1 MSRCRPGHSPICSLP
16 LVLTFGASAAED
28 ESAPRKSIAA
38 VRAER
43 PPILDG
49 RLDDPVWEH
58 AAVVEDLHVVV
69 SDAYAQPSERS
80 RIYVMYDDD
89 ALYLAAR
96 FWDSEPDKV
105 TARVLRRG
113 DVSFGDDGF
122 TITLDPY
129 DRGRSGY
136 AFDINP
142 NGMRSEA
149 LYIDASR
156 QNWEWEGIWNGAAR
170 RDELGWTAE
179 IAIPM
184 QIAFVRSRARSLGHQ
199 LHALAR
205 AAQ

>member
-1 MSRCRPGHSPICSLP
+1 MQTRAFAYL
-16 LVLTFGASAAED
+16 LVASGAAFGASAADD
-28 ESAPRKSIAA
+28 EGAARKSIAV
-38 VRAER
+38 VRTDR
-43 PPILDG
+43 PPVLDG
-49 RLDDPVWEH
+49 RLDDAVWEH

-69 SDAYAQPSERS
+69 SEAHAQPSERS
-80 RIYVMYDDD
+80 RIYVIYDDD

-129 DRGRSGY
+129 DLGRSGY

-149 LYIDASR
+149 PVCRR
-156 QNWEWEGIWNGAAR
+156 QPSELGMGRHLEWRGTAR
-170 RDELGWTAE
+170 RAGLDRRNGDSL
-179 IAIPM
+179 
-184 QIAFVRSRARSLGHQ
+184 QIALVRPRARSLGHQ
-199 LHALAR
+199 LHALAWP
-205 AAQ
+205 AQ